1 MAHPLGALECQRP
14 WGSPHQG
21 RGIPRA
27 PWPKKGLGKRA
38 ARPESGVEV
47 VRHLPDAG
55 SRAFAAPAKG
65 AGARSTTTKGPK
77 KVYTLEM
84 RQGSNK
90 SPQTP
95 WEPKK
100 VYTLEKRN
108 SYTKL
113 RYELFRGSVGPV
125 GPARSGPRESPTR
138 LGGRSRAGPAPDPG
152 ENENSGQRRL
162 ATLALYAVR
171 GRVRQTLRRPIC
183 ATKPTRP
190 IFCR

>member
-27 PWPKKGLGKRA
+27 PWPKKGPRKRA
-38 ARPESGVEV
+38 ARQESGVEV
-47 VRHLPDAG
+47 VRHLPDAR

-77 KVYTLEM
+77 KNHTPEM
-84 RQGSNK
+84 RQSRTNH
-90 SPQTP
+90 
-95 WEPKK
+95 PKPRGGPK
-100 VYTLEKRN
+100 NVYTLEKRN
-108 SYTKL
+108 SYTQL
-113 RYELFRGSVGPV
+113 RYKLFRGLVGPV

-138 LGGRSRAGPAPDPG
+138 LGGRSRAGPAPDSG

-171 GRVRQTLRRPIC
+171 GRIRQTLLRPAC
-183 ATKPTRP
+183 AAKPTRL
-190 IFCR
+190 IF